1 MQELKIEYLS
11 VAKLKPYENNT
22 RKHAKKD
29 VDNIAKSIERYGFAD
44 PIGIW
49 GEDNIIVEGHGRL
62 QAAKKLGMTEVPC
75 IRLDHLSEQE
85 RREYAIAHNA
95 TAELSMW
102 DAEMLKIELPS
113 LSLDGFDF
121 PFLESKEEIEKKL
134 EEKYTVKRD
143 VPQYEI
149 TGEKTEVQEL
159 VDTSFSDELKEKIKS
174 ANIPEDIKDFLLCAA
189 NRHNRFNYTKIAEF
203 YAAADK
209 TVQRLMEES
218 ALVIIDF
225 NDAIKYGYVK
235 LFGALEALKN
245 DEA

>member
-1 MQELKIEYLS
+1 
-11 VAKLKPYENNT
+11 
-22 RKHAKKD
+22 
-29 VDNIAKSIERYGFAD
+29 
-44 PIGIW
+44 
-49 GEDNIIVEGHGRL
+49 
-62 QAAKKLGMTEVPC
+62 
-75 IRLDHLSEQE
+75 
-85 RREYAIAHNA
+85 
-95 TAELSMW
+95 MW

-121 PFLESKEEIEKKL
+121 PFLESKEEIEKKI

-159 VDTSFSDELKEKIKS
+159 VDTSFSDELKDKIKS